1 MTAENATLATRRPP
15 QDGRKL
21 FGGTDIVQ
29 NDPRDTLLKSPMTTM
44 QIVIIAITIFLN
56 ALDGFDVLSISF
68 ASPGIRAEWGLGPQ
82 ALGFVLSAELI
93 GMALGSIFLGGV
105 ADKIGRRPTVLGC
118 LVVMAIGM
126 YMATS
131 SAFVVG
137 GIVEPIFS
145 LFVAG
150 DVDPRLADL
159 ATWRIVTGLG
169 IGGMLAAIN
178 AVAAEFSNQ
187 KRRDISVAIMSIGYP
202 VGAAAGGFITSAGLE
217 LAEWRSVFLF
227 GATVTLTMIPI
238 VYFFMPESVH
248 WLARKQPKN
257 ALEKMN
263 RTLEKIGHTPVAALP
278 VVTAEVRKRS
288 VADIF
293 RGSLLPITVVVTL
306 AYFFHITT
314 FYFIVKYVP
323 TLVVD
328 MGFAPS
334 SAGQVLSWLNIGG
347 ASGGIVVGLL
357 AMRYNVK
364 YITIGVMLVSTVM
377 VTLFGR
383 APPDLVVLILVCMG
397 AGFFTNGAITG
408 MYALFAKAFPT
419 HVRAFGT
426 GFAVG
431 VGRGGSVLAPNLA
444 GALFAA
450 DLGRPTVSMVM
461 AIGSLIAAGVL
472 TFLVVK
478 SDSARE
484 AEAGETRSESPTGAL
499 AHGR

>member
-1 MTAENATLATRRPP
+1 MSRL
-15 QDGRKL
+15 Q
-21 FGGTDIVQ
+21 V
-29 NDPRDTLLKSPMTTM
+29 M
-44 QIVIIAITIFLN
+44 VVAITVALN

-68 ASPGIRAEWGLGPQ
+68 ASPGIRSEWGLGQ
-82 ALGFVLSAELI
+82 QGLGFVLSAELI
-93 GMALGSIFLGGV
+93 GMALGSIFLGGL

-118 LVVMAIGM
+118 LVVMALGM

-131 SAFVVG
+131 SGFVVG
-137 GIVEPIFS
+137 GIVEPIYS
-145 LFVAG
+145 MFVPG

-169 IGGMLAAIN
+169 IGGMLASIN
-178 AVAAEFSNQ
+178 AVTAEFSNE

-217 LAEWRSVFLF
+217 LAEWRSVFQF
-227 GATVTLTMIPI
+227 GAIVTTALIPI
-238 VYFFMPESVH
+238 VFFFMPESVH

-257 ALEKMN
+257 ALERIN
-263 RTLEKIGHTPVAALP
+263 YTLKKIGHGTVTALP
-278 VVTAEVRKRS
+278 VVSAEIRKRS
-288 VADIF
+288 VKDIF
-293 RGSLLPITVVVTL
+293 QGSLLPVTVIVTL

-328 MGFAPS
+328 MNFQPS
-334 SAGQVLSWLNIGG
+334 EAGRVLSWLNVGG
-347 ASGGIVVGLL
+347 ATGGTVVGLL

-364 YITIGVMLVSTVM
+364 FITIGVMLVSTVM

-383 APPDLVVLILVCMG
+383 APADLTTLIFICM
-397 AGFFTNGAITG
+397 ACGFFTNGAITG
-408 MYALFAKAFPT
+408 MYALFARAFPT

-444 GALFAA
+444 AGLFAA
-450 DLGRPTVSMVM
+450 DLGVPVVSMIM
-461 AIGSLIAAGVL
+461 ALGSLVAAGVL
-472 TFLVVK
+472 TMLVVK
-478 SDSARE
+478 TGSDNEAAR
-484 AEAGETRSESPTGAL
+484 AN
-499 AHGR
+499 

>member
-1 MTAENATLATRRPP
+1 
-15 QDGRKL
+15 
-21 FGGTDIVQ
+21 
-29 NDPRDTLLKSPMTTM
+29 MTTM
-44 QIVIIAITIFLN
+44 QIVIVAITVCLN

-68 ASPGIRAEWGLGPQ
+68 ASPGIRAEWGLAPT

-105 ADKIGRRPTVLGC
+105 ADKICRRPTVLGC
-118 LVVMAIGM
+118 LIVMAAGM
-126 YMATS
+126 YMATTS
-131 SAFVVG
+131 GGLLG
-137 GIVEPIFS
+137 GIVVPVFAA
-145 LFVAG
+145 FGA

-159 ATWRIVTGLG
+159 AIWRIVTGLG

-178 AVAAEFSNQ
+178 AVAAEFSNAR
-187 KRRDISVAIMSIGYP
+187 RRDVSIAIMSIGYP
-202 VGAAAGGFITSAGLE
+202 VGAAAGGFITSMGLE
-217 LAEWRSVFLF
+217 LANWRSVFLF
-227 GATVTLTMIPI
+227 GATITLVMIPI
-238 VYFFMPESVH
+238 VYFFMPESAH

-257 ALEKMN
+257 ALERIN
-263 RTLEKIGHTPVAALP
+263 YTLRKIGHAPVAALP
-278 VVTAEVRKRS
+278 VVSAAVRKRS
-288 VADIF
+288 VEDIF
-293 RGSLLPITVVVTL
+293 RGSLLPVTVIVTI

-314 FYFIVKYVP
+314 FYFIVKWVP

-334 SAGQVLSWLNIGG
+334 SAGQVLSWLNVGG
-347 ASGGIVVGLL
+347 ATGGTVVGLL

-364 YITIGVMLVSTVM
+364 FITIGVMLVSTVM

-383 APPDLVVLILVCMG
+383 SPADLSALILICM
-397 AGFFTNGAITG
+397 ASGFFTNGAITG

-444 GALFAA
+444 GILFAA
-450 DLGRPTVSMVM
+450 NLDRPAVSMIM
-461 AIGSLIAAGVL
+461 AAGSLVAAGVL
-472 TFLVVK
+472 TMLVIK
-478 SDSARE
+478 PEAPE
-484 AEAGETRSESPTGAL
+484 AESTETGAEAAAGIKGAV

>member
-1 MTAENATLATRRPP
+1 MTVM
-15 QDGRKL
+15 QVV
-21 FGGTDIVQ
+21 IV
-29 NDPRDTLLKSPMTTM
+29 
-44 QIVIIAITIFLN
+44 AITIFLN

-68 ASPGIRAEWGLGPQ
+68 ASPGIRSEWGLGQ
-82 ALGFVLSAELI
+82 QGLGFVLSAELI
-93 GMALGSIFLGGV
+93 GMALGSIFLGGL

-118 LVVMAIGM
+118 LVVMAVGM

-131 SAFVVG
+131 SGFVVG
-137 GIVEPIFS
+137 GIVEPIYS
-145 LFVAG
+145 MFVPG

-169 IGGMLAAIN
+169 IGGMLASIN
-178 AVAAEFSNQ
+178 AVTAEFSNE

-217 LAEWRSVFLF
+217 LAEWRSVFQF
-227 GATVTLTMIPI
+227 GAIVTTALIPI
-238 VYFFMPESVH
+238 VFFFMPESVH

-257 ALEKMN
+257 ALERIN
-263 RTLEKIGHTPVAALP
+263 HTLKKIGHGTVAALP
-278 VVTAEVRKRS
+278 VVSAEIRKRS
-288 VADIF
+288 VKDIF
-293 RGSLLPITVVVTL
+293 QGSLLPVTVIVTV

-328 MGFAPS
+328 MNFQPS
-334 SAGQVLSWLNIGG
+334 EAGRVLSWLNVGG
-347 ASGGIVVGLL
+347 ATGGTVVGLL

-364 YITIGVMLVSTVM
+364 FITIGVMLVSTVM

-383 APPDLVVLILVCMG
+383 APADLTTLILICMA

-408 MYALFAKAFPT
+408 MYALFARAFPT

-444 GALFAA
+444 AGLFAA
-450 DLGRPTVSMVM
+450 NLGVPTVSMIM
-461 AIGSLIAAGVL
+461 ALGSLFAAGVL
-472 TFLVVK
+472 TMLVVK
-478 SDSARE
+478 TGSD
-484 AEAGETRSESPTGAL
+484 GETARVN
-499 AHGR
+499 

>member
-1 MTAENATLATRRPP
+1 
-15 QDGRKL
+15 
-21 FGGTDIVQ
+21 
-29 NDPRDTLLKSPMTTM
+29 MTTM
-44 QIVIIAITIFLN
+44 QVVIIAITVFLN

-93 GMALGSIFLGGV
+93 GMALGSIFLGGL
-105 ADKIGRRPTVLGC
+105 ADKIGRRPTTLGC
-118 LVVMAIGM
+118 LLVMGIGM

-137 GIVEPIFS
+137 GIVEPVFS
-145 LFVAG
+145 FFVAG

-178 AVAAEFSNQ
+178 AVAAEFSNG

-202 VGAAAGGFITSAGLE
+202 VGAALGGFITSAGLE
-217 LAEWRSVFLF
+217 LANWRTVFMF
-227 GATVTLTMIPI
+227 GAGVTFTMIPI
-238 VYFFMPESVH
+238 VWFFMPESVH
-248 WLARKQPKN
+248 WLTRKQPQN
-257 ALEKMN
+257 ALARVN
-263 RTLEKIGHTPVAALP
+263 HTLKKIGKPMIEALP
-278 VVTAEVRKRS
+278 VVEAAVRKRS
-288 VADIF
+288 VEDIF
-293 RGSLLPITVVVTL
+293 RGSLLPITIIVTI

-347 ASGGIVVGLL
+347 ATGGTVVGLL

-364 YITIGVMLVSTVM
+364 AITIGVMVVSTVM

-383 APPDLVVLILVCMG
+383 APADLVTLTLICM
-397 AGFFTNGAITG
+397 ASGFFTNGAITG

-419 HVRAFGT
+419 HARAFGT

-431 VGRGGSVLAPNLA
+431 VGRGGSVLAPNIA

-450 DLGRPTVSMVM
+450 ELGRPEVSMIM
-461 AIGSLIAAGVL
+461 ALGSLIAAGVL
-472 TFLVVK
+472 TMLVIKPEVPEATSAEK
-478 SDSARE
+478 SADAP
-484 AEAGETRSESPTGAL
+484 ADLKGAV

>member
-1 MTAENATLATRRPP
+1 MTVM
-15 QDGRKL
+15 QVV
-21 FGGTDIVQ
+21 IV
-29 NDPRDTLLKSPMTTM
+29 
-44 QIVIIAITIFLN
+44 AITVCLN

-68 ASPGIRAEWGLGPQ
+68 ASPGIRAEWGLGQQ

-93 GMALGSIFLGGV
+93 GMAVGSIFLGGL

-118 LVVMAIGM
+118 LVVMALGM
-126 YMATS
+126 YMATAS
-131 SAFVVG
+131 GFVVG
-137 GIVEPIFS
+137 GIVEPVFS

-150 DVDPRLADL
+150 EVDPRLADL

-178 AVAAEFSNQ
+178 AVTAEFSNE
-187 KRRDISVAIMSIGYP
+187 KRRDVSVAIMSIGYP

-217 LAEWRSVFLF
+217 LANWRSVFQF
-227 GATVTLTMIPI
+227 GALATLTLIPI
-238 VYFFMPESVH
+238 VYFFVPESVH

-257 ALEKMN
+257 ALEKIN
-263 RTLEKIGHTPVAALP
+263 HTLKKIGKTASTALP
-278 VVTAEVRKRS
+278 VVAPEVRKRS
-288 VADIF
+288 VKDIF
-293 RGSLLPITVVVTL
+293 QGSLLPVTIIVTI

-334 SAGQVLSWLNIGG
+334 SAGQVLSWLNVGG
-347 ASGGIVVGLL
+347 ATGGTVVGLL

-364 YITIGVMLVSTVM
+364 AITISVMVVATVM

-383 APPDLVVLILVCMG
+383 APADLTMLILICM
-397 AGFFTNGAITG
+397 ASGFFTNGAITG
-408 MYALFAKAFPT
+408 MYALFARVFPT
-419 HVRAFGT
+419 HARAFGT

-444 GALFAA
+444 AFLFAA
-450 DLGRPTVSMVM
+450 ELGRPEVSMVM
-461 AIGSLIAAGVL
+461 AAGSLIAAGVL
-472 TFLVVK
+472 TMLVVK
-478 SDSARE
+478 TAASDPEPSGKQAT
-484 AEAGETRSESPTGAL
+484 AV